1 MRDLFFCL
9 RRLMIRLWEATYN
22 HSIRFLDRSFY
33 ETATILYEDRFKFSL
48 RADFLNLFNRVNF
61 GQP

>member
-1 MRDLFFCL
+1 
-9 RRLMIRLWEATYN
+9 MIRLWEATYN